1 MQNLSTFW
9 KEYKQ
14 LDNNPLTKQT
24 GSSKQNRTKPKNSI
38 PVHPFRSRE
47 SKPWRRRCLWTMLV
61 GQNCH
66 CSNLLH
72 QVALKFM
79 SNTTWSSMSNTTW
92 TSLDRHVP
100 RGQNFF
106 RFSRQNAQDCDLEI
120 PAGKAWHQEQI
131 QHTQKWW
138 VRLGQGDS
146 AIWSK
151 LINKTIETRQPFWS
165 LPCLCILDL
174 LGSLLCR
181 L

>member
-38 PVHPFRSRE
+38 PVHPFRSRD
-47 SKPWRRRCLWTMLV
+47 SKPWWRRCLWTMLV
-61 GQNCH
+61 GAELSLFKSTAPGSTQIH
-66 CSNLLH
+66 VKYNLVLH
-72 QVALKFM
+72 VKYNLDLSRSTCPQGTKLQVFTAECPGLRSWNSCRESM
-79 SNTTWSSMSNTTW
+79 ASGTNTTYAKVVSKVGT
-92 TSLDRHVP
+92 
-100 RGQNFF
+100 
-106 RFSRQNAQDCDLEI
+106 
-120 PAGKAWHQEQI
+120 
-131 QHTQKWW
+131 
-138 VRLGQGDS
+138 GDS